1 MIISIICGVI
11 TLIAIVIL
19 IIKVKSDKLN
29 FYNNKIIKVEEQL
42 ETAFEN
48 KLSLLSELQSS
59 ISSHDNDVEF
69 NLLCDIEEIK
79 DDDFMLNSILNKA
92 FKEINSFFNDHRAY
106 IPSEEENK
114 LLYQLQQVNTE
125 CKALK
130 DYYNQNAI
138 ILNKL
143 TDNFPNNTI
152 ATFKKIQKKEL
163 YNDPIEVEFEIL
175 KKK

>member
-1 MIISIICGVI
+1 
-11 TLIAIVIL
+11 
-19 IIKVKSDKLN
+19 
-29 FYNNKIIKVEEQL
+29 
-42 ETAFEN
+42 
-48 KLSLLSELQSS
+48 
-59 ISSHDNDVEF
+59 
-69 NLLCDIEEIK
+69 
-79 DDDFMLNSILNKA
+79 
-92 FKEINSFFNDHRAY
+92 
-106 IPSEEENK
+106 
-114 LLYQLQQVNTE
+114 LQQVNTE